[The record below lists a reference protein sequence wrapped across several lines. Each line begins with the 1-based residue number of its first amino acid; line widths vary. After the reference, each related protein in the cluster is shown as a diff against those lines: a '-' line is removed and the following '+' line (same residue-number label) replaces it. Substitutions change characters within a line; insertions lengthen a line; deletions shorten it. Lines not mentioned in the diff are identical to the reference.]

1 MDNFENYIQPELLVL
16 IPVLYI
22 IGEGIKK
29 AEAINDK
36 FIPIILGAIGII
48 LSCLY
53 VIATCGFSAISIF
66 TAITQGILVAGAAV
80 YVNQIWK
87 QNKS

>member
-36 FIPIILGAIGII
+36 YIPIILGAIGII

-53 VIATCGFSAISIF
+53 VIAMCGFSAMSIF
-66 TAITQGILVAGAAV
+66 TAITQGILVAGGSV
-80 YVNQIWK
+80 YINQIWK
-87 QNKS
+87 QSK